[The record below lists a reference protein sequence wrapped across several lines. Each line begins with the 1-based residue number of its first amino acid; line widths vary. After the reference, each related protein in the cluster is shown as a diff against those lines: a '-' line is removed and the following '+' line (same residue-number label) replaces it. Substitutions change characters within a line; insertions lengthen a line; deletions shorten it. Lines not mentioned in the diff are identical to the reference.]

1 MRETEVSMTTQ
12 ALDRLMPMHLCLSAT
27 GHIFACGPTLRKL
40 VPDGRLIGRGF
51 FDLFEIRRPGGIAS
65 VQDLHRRAGNRL
77 YLSLRGPGGQAF
89 RGIAI
94 PLADGLGILL
104 NLSFGIEIIDAVRH
118 HALTDADFA
127 ATDLAVELLY
137 LVEAKSA
144 VMEELRQL
152 NLRLHGAKA
161 AAEEQALTDMLT
173 GLRNRRALD
182 HALVQTIERDIPFG
196 LMHIDLD
203 FFKTVNDTLGHAA
216 GDHVL
221 RQVARVLVDET
232 RTGDTVAR
240 VGGDEFTVLLPR
252 QTDPARLLTI
262 ANRIIAKLKQP
273 MDFEGNPCRIS
284 ASIGMTI
291 STLYPTPTPEQMV
304 SDADLAL
311 YAGKHAGRGVARM
324 HPASEKTSLTEK
336 PLRTG

>member
-1 MRETEVSMTTQ
+1 
-12 ALDRLMPMHLCLSAT
+12 
-27 GHIFACGPTLRKL
+27 
-40 VPDGRLIGRGF
+40 
-51 FDLFEIRRPGGIAS
+51 
-65 VQDLHRRAGNRL
+65 
-77 YLSLRGPGGQAF
+77 
-89 RGIAI
+89 
-94 PLADGLGILL
+94 
-104 NLSFGIEIIDAVRH
+104 
-118 HALTDADFA
+118 
-127 ATDLAVELLY
+127 
-137 LVEAKSA
+137 
-144 VMEELRQL
+144 MEELRQL

-161 AAEEQALTDMLT
+161 AAEEQALTDTLT

-182 HALVQTIERDIPFG
+182 HALAQTIEREIPFG

-291 STLYPTPTPEQMV
+291 STLYPAPLPEQMI

-311 YAGKHAGRGVARM
+311 YAGKHAGRGVARL
-324 HPASEKTSLTEK
+324 HGPETAPAIDPAK
-336 PLRTG
+336 PLRAG